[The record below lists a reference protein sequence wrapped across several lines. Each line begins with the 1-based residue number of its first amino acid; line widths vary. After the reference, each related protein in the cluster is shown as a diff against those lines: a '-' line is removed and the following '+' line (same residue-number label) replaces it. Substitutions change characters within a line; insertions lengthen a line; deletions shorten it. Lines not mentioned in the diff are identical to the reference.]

1 MTSRFNPDDTI
12 RDYELRHGI
21 EARCNKCQTCT
32 DEKEFSKKTKGS
44 FDTYV
49 EKLNS
54 QSFAKDFVFDIALPG
69 HSSNGK
75 ESCGQTKLVGCLDH
89 DLHKLDCGYCKKVVM
104 SCNSKGCRVCYVSAI
119 KREAS
124 AITDRLVT
132 FANLKNNRR
141 IYLKV
146 NRSRVLQHIVVSPP
160 DEVFY
165 KMENPKSR
173 KELKNKQRKILKILD
188 IDGGVSITHPYRF
201 YPNLEGAYLSPHFH
215 NIVTGWLDSDLV
227 KQISKGEGKYS
238 EFKGWNILG
247 VRTLDSEKDCY
258 GLAKY
263 ILSHSAVYEKE
274 IGKRSSEH
282 SVSYFGECQ
291 NRKFK
296 VDRVLKNSVT
306 GYEQLDNIMFEK
318 SEITLKKV
326 VYPLQAIDYTFST
339 ITDSIKK
346 SSNEFHT
353 ITDIHAALR
362 MLRGYITPQLDI
374 SLDNPAK
381 TQSEPEERPLI
392 FLQMRFD
399 YGNSQYSIVQSE
411 YVTVILDPDLEQLCP
426 EDSSKMQTLT
436 PATDWHEFEKD
447 NFTKF
452 FEKLEDG
459 VITQFDNSQINLEYL
474 SSKHMIL
481 GMPYFN
487 DKGELLHETGI
498 YSKPDCLDDL
508 NPTLYHRI
516 SKNIGEQEFKYKFK
530 IENGRIPTRTE
541 LQESLHPKII
551 SFRETSKNS
560 NNISDYF

>member
-173 KELKNKQRKILKILD
+173 KELKNKQ
-188 IDGGVSITHPYRF
+188 
-201 YPNLEGAYLSPHFH
+201 
-215 NIVTGWLDSDLV
+215 
-227 KQISKGEGKYS
+227 
-238 EFKGWNILG
+238 
-247 VRTLDSEKDCY
+247 
-258 GLAKY
+258 
-263 ILSHSAVYEKE
+263 
-274 IGKRSSEH
+274 
-282 SVSYFGECQ
+282 
-291 NRKFK
+291 
-296 VDRVLKNSVT
+296 
-306 GYEQLDNIMFEK
+306 
-318 SEITLKKV
+318 
-326 VYPLQAIDYTFST
+326 
-339 ITDSIKK
+339 
-346 SSNEFHT
+346 
-353 ITDIHAALR
+353 
-362 MLRGYITPQLDI
+362 
-374 SLDNPAK
+374 
-381 TQSEPEERPLI
+381 
-392 FLQMRFD
+392 
-399 YGNSQYSIVQSE
+399 
-411 YVTVILDPDLEQLCP
+411 
-426 EDSSKMQTLT
+426 
-436 PATDWHEFEKD
+436 
-447 NFTKF
+447 
-452 FEKLEDG
+452 
-459 VITQFDNSQINLEYL
+459 
-474 SSKHMIL
+474 
-481 GMPYFN
+481 
-487 DKGELLHETGI
+487 
-498 YSKPDCLDDL
+498 
-508 NPTLYHRI
+508 
-516 SKNIGEQEFKYKFK
+516 
-530 IENGRIPTRTE
+530 
-541 LQESLHPKII
+541 
-551 SFRETSKNS
+551 
-560 NNISDYF
+560 